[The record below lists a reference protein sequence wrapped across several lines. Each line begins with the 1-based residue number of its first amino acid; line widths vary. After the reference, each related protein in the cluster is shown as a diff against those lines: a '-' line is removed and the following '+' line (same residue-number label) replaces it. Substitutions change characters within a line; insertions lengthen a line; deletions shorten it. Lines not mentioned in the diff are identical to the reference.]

1 MRKLTLVL
9 AAATLFAALP
19 FAHAQSAPA
28 DSVQGMQAL
37 RSAVGQDK
45 KGYVGNMLQL
55 TDAEAKKFWPVYE
68 AYQRTLAS
76 SDRRRARAYEDLIAT
91 DRPIS
96 DAYAKKLSEEM
107 LLADEAELKARRTMH
122 SGAMRALPDK
132 KAAQY
137 LQLEARLRAAKQY
150 DMAAAMPAIK

>member
-9 AAATLFAALP
+9 ATATLIAALP
-19 FAHAQSAPA
+19 HAYAQTSPA
-28 DSVQGMQAL
+28 GADMQAL

-45 KGYVGNMLQL
+45 KGYVSNMLQL

-68 AYQRTLAS
+68 AYQRTLATT
-76 SDRRRARAYEDLIAT
+76 DRRRARAYEDLIAT

-107 LLADEAELKARRTMH
+107 LMADEAELKARRTMH